1 MTEFD
6 FTTQVTKTLQ
16 INRKEQNQNAETL
29 SRLLDSRFSANE
41 TLKNINIELLVSV
54 GGSTS
59 RLRSTSSERSE
70 VALSSVLVARKLNLA
85 KERAKKT
92 KHCIQGALSK
102 QEILRKLKV
111 SLIAGDLAGALQQS
125 VEFSSLREISIQNFI
140 PSQNSFENELSVIK
154 NDVES
159 ILNKKIELILNDA
172 TFSEGDFF
180 FNYIEIASKIG
191 GAEKVV
197 QYLSKY
203 TQIHV
208 WKNYENII
216 TVCEGPEDIFR
227 RCFLNSITCL
237 FDNTLEILDKKCRS
251 LTSILYENLVSEY
264 VLLCHE
270 ECSKVLQKILM
281 MYLNRRK
288 FDRDVL
294 QAEIMERS
302 CALPAHDIDIFL
314 EELSGLCAQYEQ
326 YRRIYC
332 SKITEICDNTI
343 FRLNPDKLYENK
355 LKDFEKIYEIYCSLE
370 FLYIKKS
377 IYIAFN
383 VEEYGNFLTSSI
395 VDDVLYISERSIKR
409 AIQTVSYECVSSV
422 LDSVNS
428 AFTCHVFPELSGRIT
443 RQASCIKTDQLV
455 DAIEFHHVS
464 AGNTQAK
471 LEFHA
476 FIRSLNDIDAMSEV
490 ILKLDELLISGEMHG
505 KIKEEEY
512 ILNCTRNLKESSL
525 QFKNLCSKMVDVVS
539 NAFVDIF
546 GTCLQILT
554 ATSYELAHDKY
565 EDNHNNW
572 IGQIIVVFQ
581 KITENLVPIMSSSNF
596 SKVVHQILE
605 DLSRRIE
612 MIVMTRLRFNH
623 LGGLHFEREI
633 RKLVA
638 NLTSLMQCQMRDIF
652 SRLNQI
658 GMVLS
663 FETFDEIMDYW
674 GDRSGL
680 LTWRINRSEVKR
692 ILSLRVDFRLDSIEA
707 LQL

>member
-29 SRLLDSRFSANE
+29 SRLLDSRFRANE

-216 TVCEGPEDIFR
+216 TVCEGPEDVFR

-270 ECSKVLQKILM
+270 ECSKVLQK
-281 MYLNRRK
+281 
-288 FDRDVL
+288 
-294 QAEIMERS
+294 
-302 CALPAHDIDIFL
+302 
-314 EELSGLCAQYEQ
+314 
-326 YRRIYC
+326 
-332 SKITEICDNTI
+332 
-343 FRLNPDKLYENK
+343 
-355 LKDFEKIYEIYCSLE
+355 
-370 FLYIKKS
+370 
-377 IYIAFN
+377 
-383 VEEYGNFLTSSI
+383 NF
-395 VDDVLYISERSIKR
+395 DDVSKS
-409 AIQTVSYECVSSV
+409 
-422 LDSVNS
+422 
-428 AFTCHVFPELSGRIT
+428 
-443 RQASCIKTDQLV
+443 
-455 DAIEFHHVS
+455 
-464 AGNTQAK
+464 
-471 LEFHA
+471 
-476 FIRSLNDIDAMSEV
+476 
-490 ILKLDELLISGEMHG
+490 
-505 KIKEEEY
+505 KE
-512 ILNCTRNLKESSL
+512 I
-525 QFKNLCSKMVDVVS
+525 
-539 NAFVDIF
+539 
-546 GTCLQILT
+546 
-554 ATSYELAHDKY
+554 
-565 EDNHNNW
+565 
-572 IGQIIVVFQ
+572 
-581 KITENLVPIMSSSNF
+581 
-596 SKVVHQILE
+596 
-605 DLSRRIE
+605 
-612 MIVMTRLRFNH
+612 
-623 LGGLHFEREI
+623 
-633 RKLVA
+633 
-638 NLTSLMQCQMRDIF
+638 
-652 SRLNQI
+652 
-658 GMVLS
+658 
-663 FETFDEIMDYW
+663 
-674 GDRSGL
+674 
-680 LTWRINRSEVKR
+680 
-692 ILSLRVDFRLDSIEA
+692 
-707 LQL
+707 